1 MAERLDCSGLAC
13 PEPVLRTKQALER
26 STQGTLLVRVDNP
39 AARDNVRRFAESRG
53 CTVRVTRMA
62 ADAWELEI
70 TRSGTCAVGPVPPE
84 TPESAPAPLALLV
97 VSDRIGPEPELG
109 ELLLRSFLGTLAQAG
124 SRPARMLFLN
134 RGVHLTT
141 EGSPALEVLQ
151 DLAASGVEI
160 FSCGTCLEYFGK
172 KDKVRVGRVASMYDT
187 VETLTGAFRTVTV
200 G

>member
-1 MAERLDCSGLAC
+1 MDCSGLAC

-26 STQGTLLVRVDNP
+26 MTQGTLFVRVDNP
-39 AARDNVRRFAESRG
+39 AARDNVRRFAESQG
-53 CTVRVTRMA
+53 CTVKVTRTGA
-62 ADAWELEI
+62 ETWDLEI
-70 TRSGTCAVGPVPPE
+70 AKGGTCAVGSGPPE
-84 TPESAPAPLALLV
+84 APEAAPAPLALLV
-97 VSDRIGPEPELG
+97 VSDRIGPEPDLG

-124 SRPARMLFLN
+124 SKPARMLFLN

-141 EGSPALEVLQ
+141 EGSSALEVLQ
-151 DLAASGVEI
+151 DLAAAGVEI

>member
-1 MAERLDCSGLAC
+1 MGERLDCSGLAC

-26 STQGTLLVRVDNP
+26 MTHGTLVVRVDDP
-39 AARDNVRRFAESRG
+39 AARDNVRRFAESQG
-53 CTVRVTRMA
+53 CTVTVTQTG
-62 ADAWELEI
+62 ADTWDLEV
-70 TRSGTCAVGPVPPE
+70 TKGGPCATGSVTPGTTE
-84 TPESAPAPLALLV
+84 TAPGPLALLV
-97 VSDRIGPEPELG
+97 VSDRIGPEPDLG
-109 ELLLRSFLGTLAQAG
+109 ELLLRSFLGTLVQAA

-141 EGSPALEVLQ
+141 EGSPALDVLQ
-151 DLAASGVEI
+151 DLAAAGVEI

-187 VETLTGAFRTVTV
+187 VETLTGPFRTVTV